1 MIRVAIV
8 DDEALSRQLLRA
20 RLQGE
25 ADLRIVGEYDH
36 AEAALSGL
44 AQTPAQLLLL
54 DIRMPGLD
62 GLGLLA
68 ALPREQRPLVILL
81 TAHAEHALQ
90 AFALDVVDYLLK
102 PLDDERLDE
111 ALRRVRRRLALPPA
125 SGPSSGPAA
134 PADPVQV
141 FEVRVGRATRLVRIE
156 AVDWL
161 QADGDYVQL
170 HTADGAHLLRDTLAS
185 LQTRLDPQ
193 QFVRV
198 HRSAIV
204 RLSAISE
211 LRALSNRD
219 ALLRLHNGAVVR
231 ASRSHVDALREK
243 LRLG

>member
-1 MIRVAIV
+1 MIRVAII
-8 DDEALSRQLLRA
+8 DDEPLSRQLAQA
-20 RLQGE
+20 RLARVAG
-25 ADLRIVGEYDH
+25 LHIVGSYAD
-36 AEAALSGL
+36 AETALQGL
-44 AQTPAQLLLL
+44 AQAPAQLLLL

-62 GLGLLA
+62 GFELLA
-68 ALPREQRPLVILL
+68 ALPRAQRPLVILL

-111 ALRRVRRRLALPPA
+111 ALRRVRRRLALPA
-125 SGPSSGPAA
+125 APSSAA
-134 PADPVQV
+134 ATPADPLQL
-141 FEVRVGRATRLVRIE
+141 FEVRVGRAKRLVRIE

-170 HTADGAHLLRDTLAS
+170 HTADGAHLLRDTLGS

-211 LRALSNRD
+211 MRALSNRD
-219 ALLRLHNGAVVR
+219 ALLRLHSGAVVR
-231 ASRSHVDALREK
+231 ASRSHVEALREK